1 MIDKN
6 GKLFGKVNLIDL
18 LIVIVLVAVVGF
30 LGYRFLVMDDS
41 GVVNTQTVYLSF
53 TDMEVPNYVTE
64 KLEIGANILDSEEN
78 NSMGTMTDFTLGE
91 ASSYDVDEVG
101 DTVALHRPDCAS
113 VTLTS
118 EVQATADGNGVIING
133 TRYAIGHTMV
143 IYVGDC
149 KLYAKISDIQAA

>member
-30 LGYRFLVMDDS
+30 LGYRFLVKDDS

-118 EVQATADGNGVIING
+118 EVQATADGNGVIIDG